1 MRYPN
6 QYKTKVSIIKFERGF
21 WRNPNEVVKDDKIK
35 KKLQQQPILVYD
47 FIDAFPMNI
56 SAIPFS
62 YDGSSITKVTVNF
75 NYARYTVSKQIPRN
89 D

>member
-6 QYKTKVSIIKFERGF
+6 QYKTKISIIKFERGF
-21 WRNPNEVVKDDKIK
+21 WKNPNEVIK
-35 KKLQQQPILVYD
+35 PKKFEKSLLEQPILVYD

-56 SAIPFS
+56 QAIPFS
-62 YDGSSITKVTVNF
+62 YDGSSITQVSVSF
-75 NYARYTVSKQIPRN
+75 NYARYTVRKQIPRK